1 MTGLI
6 HIYHGDGK
14 GKTTA
19 AIGSAVR
26 AAGRGKKVLI
36 ARFLK
41 TDDSGEVMG
50 LGHVP
55 GITLLPCDENFGF
68 SWEMSDV
75 QRKAASLYYNNLF
88 RMAWEMA
95 AGQDGADGFDMLVL
109 DEVIGACGLGFV
121 REDVVVE
128 MLRGKPG
135 GLEVIM
141 TGRGPSDELMECADY
156 ITEMVMRRHPFEK
169 GISAREGIEY

>member
-19 AIGSAVR
+19 AVGSAVR

-88 RMAWEMA
+88 RMA
-95 AGQDGADGFDMLVL
+95 
-109 DEVIGACGLGFV
+109 
-121 REDVVVE
+121 
-128 MLRGKPG
+128 
-135 GLEVIM
+135 
-141 TGRGPSDELMECADY
+141 
-156 ITEMVMRRHPFEK
+156 
-169 GISAREGIEY
+169 